1 MKHFVKLQALRVL
14 ATLALVASTALVL
27 EAGHRW

>member
-1 MKHFVKLQALRVL
+1 MKHIVRVQSFRILAALSIL
-14 ATLALVASTALVL
+14 ASTALVL

>member
-1 MKHFVKLQALRVL
+1 MKHIVRLQALRIL
-14 ATLALVASTALVL
+14 AALTLLASTALVL